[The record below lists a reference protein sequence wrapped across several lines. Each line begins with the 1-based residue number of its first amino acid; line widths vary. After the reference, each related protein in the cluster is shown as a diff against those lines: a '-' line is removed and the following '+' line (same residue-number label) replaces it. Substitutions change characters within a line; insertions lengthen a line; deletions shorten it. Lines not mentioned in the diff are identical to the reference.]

1 MVAGVLIIPVVG
13 HPDIF
18 EATLAHAAL
27 STSLWVPM
35 HAGLVVA
42 VILSLIG
49 LLGLYAGHADRLGR
63 VGAVGF
69 ALAVPGLVLAACAF
83 YWEAFLLPVIAR
95 HAPETFAWNG
105 PVVGSWAVVASGSLA
120 VLWFI
125 GLALLGL
132 ALWRSGLVPAGAALT
147 LAVGAVAFALL
158 AGPFVPVLGP
168 LSVVTFTAG
177 HVWVGAALRAGA
189 AQQATDPRPGRP
201 GSSDEVP
208 RQPG

>member
-1 MVAGVLIIPVVG
+1 MAGVLIIPVVG

-27 STSLWVPM
+27 GTGLWVPM

-42 VILSLIG
+42 VILSLVG

-95 HAPETFAWNG
+95 HAPGTFAWNG

-120 VLWFI
+120 ALWFI

-168 LSVVTFTAG
+168 LSVVAFAAG

-189 AQQATDPRPGRP
+189 ARQAADPRPGRRGP
-201 GSSDEVP
+201 SDEVP